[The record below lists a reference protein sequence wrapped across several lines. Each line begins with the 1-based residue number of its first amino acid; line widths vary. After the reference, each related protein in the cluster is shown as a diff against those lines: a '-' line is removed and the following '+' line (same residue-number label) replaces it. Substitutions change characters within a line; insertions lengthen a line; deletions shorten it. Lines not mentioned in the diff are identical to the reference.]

1 MSDIARLKVETDT
14 TLVRDTFSKAI
25 INTSSS
31 SYTEYMH
38 RRAKR
43 QNNGDEIRHAVT
55 EINSLKKELFE
66 IKTLLKEVIGKN
78 NGS

>member
-31 SYTEYMH
+31 SYAEYMN

>member
-1 MSDIARLKVETDT
+1 MSDIPRLKVENDT

-25 INTSSS
+25 INTNTS
-31 SYTEYMH
+31 SYTEYMI
-38 RRAKR
+38 RRTKR

>member
-1 MSDIARLKVETDT
+1 MSDITRLKVENDT

-25 INTSSS
+25 INTNTS
-31 SYTEYMH
+31 SYTEYMI
-38 RRAKR
+38 RRTKR

-66 IKTLLKEVIGKN
+66 IKKLIKERA
-78 NGS
+78 

>member
-31 SYTEYMH
+31 SYTEYMN

>member
-1 MSDIARLKVETDT
+1 MI
-14 TLVRDTFSKAI
+14 
-25 INTSSS
+25 
-31 SYTEYMH
+31 
-38 RRAKR
+38 RRTKR